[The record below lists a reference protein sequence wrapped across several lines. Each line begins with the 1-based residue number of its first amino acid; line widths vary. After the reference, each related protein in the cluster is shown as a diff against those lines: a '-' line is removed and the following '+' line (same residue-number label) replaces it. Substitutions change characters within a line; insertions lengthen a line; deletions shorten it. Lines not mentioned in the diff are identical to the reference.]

1 MIVRLLLVI
10 LVMLNLSAAAWWL
23 FHRDPASASAA
34 TASTIPALK
43 LVDAAHAP
51 SVAAEAA
58 SPAIPADAV
67 CASFGPFADAS
78 TTEQARQQLRTQA
91 IRVDVRQV
99 AQAGRGYDV
108 ILAATDAATGAAL
121 LERLKAAGI
130 KDMFAIRDGADAGGV
145 ALGHFGSQE
154 GAQRRLAELQGKG
167 FQPRIRP
174 AGQATFWL
182 DAVAA
187 NGFDPAAMRIAVHA
201 PHGERVSC
209 PAASG

>member
-1 MIVRLLLVI
+1 MIVRLLLVV

-23 FHRDPASASAA
+23 FHRDQASVSPTTTNA
-34 TASTIPALK
+34 IPALK
-43 LVDAAHAP
+43 LADAAHAP
-51 SVAAEAA
+51 STATEAA
-58 SPAIPADAV
+58 SPAIPADAI
-67 CASFGPFADAS
+67 CASFGPFADAA
-78 TTEQARQQLRTQA
+78 TTEQAKQQLKLQA
-91 IRVDVRQV
+91 IRVDARQV

-108 ILAATDAATGAAL
+108 VLAATDTTGSAL
-121 LERLKAAGI
+121 PERLKAAGV
-130 KDMFAIRDGADAGGV
+130 KDMFVIRDGADAGGV

-182 DAVAA
+182 DIVAK
-187 NGFDPAAMRIAVHA
+187 NGFDPAPAAAAIRA

>member
-1 MIVRLLLVI
+1 MIVRLLLVV
-10 LVMLNLSAAAWWL
+10 LVMLNLSAAVWWL
-23 FHRDPASASAA
+23 FHRDPALAASA
-34 TASTIPALK
+34 TTSTIPALK
-43 LVDAAHAP
+43 LADAAHA
-51 SVAAEAA
+51 ATEAA
-58 SPAIPADAV
+58 PPVIPADAV
-67 CASFGPFADAS
+67 CASFGPFADAA
-78 TTEQARQQLRTQA
+78 TTEQAKQQLRSQA
-91 IRVDVRQV
+91 IRVDARQV

-108 ILAATDAATGAAL
+108 ILPATDSTGSAM

-145 ALGHFGSQE
+145 ALGHFGSQD

-182 DAVAA
+182 DVVAA
-187 NGFDPAAMRIAVHA
+187 NGFDPAPAAAAVHA

>member
-1 MIVRLLLVI
+1 MIVRLLLVV
-10 LVMLNLSAAAWWL
+10 LVMLNLGAAAWWL
-23 FHRDPASASAA
+23 FHRDPAALPATTASA
-34 TASTIPALK
+34 IPALK
-43 LVDAAHAP
+43 LADAEHASP
-51 SVAAEAA
+51 MATEAA
-58 SPAIPADAV
+58 SPSIPVDAV
-67 CASFGPFADAS
+67 CASFGPFADAA
-78 TTEQARQQLRTQA
+78 TTEQARQKLRPRA
-91 IRVDVRQV
+91 IRVDARQV

-108 ILAATDAATGAAL
+108 ILPAVDAATGTAM

-130 KDMFAIRDGADAGGV
+130 KDMFVIRDGVDAGGV

-174 AGQATFWL
+174 AGQAAFWL
-182 DAVAA
+182 DVVAA
-187 NGFDPAAMRIAVHA
+187 GGFDPAPAAAAVHA

>member
-1 MIVRLLLVI
+1 MIVRLLLVV

-34 TASTIPALK
+34 AASTIPALK

-51 SVAAEAA
+51 PTATEAP
-58 SPAIPADAV
+58 SPAIPADAI
-67 CASFGPFADAS
+67 CASFGPFADAA

-91 IRVDVRQV
+91 IRVDARQV

-108 ILAATDAATGAAL
+108 ILAATDTTGSAL

-182 DAVAA
+182 DVVAA
-187 NGFDPAAMRIAVHA
+187 NGFDPAAIRTAVHA

>member
-1 MIVRLLLVI
+1 MIVRLLLVV

-23 FHRDPASASAA
+23 FHRDHALVATTSASAVP
-34 TASTIPALK
+34 TLK
-43 LVDAAHAP
+43 LVDASSTPPQAT
-51 SVAAEAA
+51 EAA

-67 CASFGPFADAS
+67 CASFGPFADAAS
-78 TTEQARQQLRTQA
+78 TEQARQQLRPQA
-91 IRVDVRQV
+91 IRVDARQV

-108 ILAATDAATGAAL
+108 VLAAAGGDGATL
-121 LERLKAAGI
+121 LESLKAAGI
-130 KDMFAIRDGADAGGV
+130 KDMFVIRDGADAGGV
-145 ALGHFGSQE
+145 ALGHFGSPE

-182 DAVAA
+182 DVVAA
-187 NGFDPAAMRIAVHA
+187 NGFDPATVRTAVHA